1 MGIGGH
7 EERFTEL
14 ILMNPREGGTGYG
27 VLISL
32 ISRAFA
38 FDTGE
43 LLVLTPFIM
52 QVGRGEGG
60 EGGVG
65 GEGRKEV
72 TICSFIACLPWRSMC
87 CWSRPLLNDW
97 ILEPLSFGGKPFRQ
111 VGFATPATPG
121 LFSISRHSKRAF
133 MRLTGAGFGE
143 LNSFR

>member
-7 EERFTEL
+7 DGRFTEL

-65 GEGRKEV
+65 GEGRVGRKSPYAPSSRV
-72 TICSFIACLPWRSMC
+72 CRGGACA
-87 CWSRPLLNDW
+87 
-97 ILEPLSFGGKPFRQ
+97 
-111 VGFATPATPG
+111 VGVA
-121 LFSISRHSKRAF
+121 RY
-133 MRLTGAGFGE
+133 
-143 LNSFR
+143 